1 MSRTSSAVP
10 EDLLRFERVAA
21 DGAATCAVATAH
33 LQRAAAALAG
43 SRSAGIDRLD
53 LGALGRRLYRQVD
66 ATMAIADR
74 TGDVGHAF
82 AAAGGAGDGAVTVG
96 DGLIGTFLL
105 LPDGRALTLVE
116 LRAMP
121 YRERLEW
128 LTRFLRSPV
137 APDDP
142 NFRAVAGVLAA
153 AHASGRGGLWDDD
166 AFRLADAGLL
176 EAMQLGLVV
185 AAAGGHWLVREGD
198 VRDRAVA
205 AWVAYATDGG
215 DEASRDAAC
224 AWAEEQSVRY
234 GEAIADDAGL
244 SFGPSLEAFV
254 RFSHVYRAAVDR
266 HEETALLAA
275 ITGSLDL
282 GGLARLAADVRDVL
296 VRRIDDLIDLP
307 FEPLVDWLRR
317 WPLPIDPPL
326 PFDPLDPLGLVDLP
340 DPLDLVA
347 GGADRILDWVAGA
360 PPVEVVSGALTR
372 AVTPDAVA
380 AWVLDPAATP
390 PAMIASV
397 LDDVL
402 GVQPPMPEPPASY
415 YVGMLVDRGYLR
427 GLPTV
432 LPEAPGAVPRLPG
445 E

>member
-1 MSRTSSAVP
+1 MSGGEDPGHGPEVRVVRSDRAPQETSEPLEPLAIGHRPQLDQGQGASVREQEEGADEAV
-10 EDLLRFERVAA
+10 A
-21 DGAATCAVATAH
+21 DG
-33 LQRAAAALAG
+33 
-43 SRSAGIDRLD
+43 
-53 LGALGRRLYRQVD
+53 
-66 ATMAIADR
+66 
-74 TGDVGHAF
+74 
-82 AAAGGAGDGAVTVG
+82 
-96 DGLIGTFLL
+96 
-105 LPDGRALTLVE
+105 
-116 LRAMP
+116 
-121 YRERLEW
+121 
-128 LTRFLRSPV
+128 
-137 APDDP
+137 
-142 NFRAVAGVLAA
+142 
-153 AHASGRGGLWDDD
+153 
-166 AFRLADAGLL
+166 
-176 EAMQLGLVV
+176 
-185 AAAGGHWLVREGD
+185 
-198 VRDRAVA
+198 DRAVA

-215 DEASRDAAC
+215 DEASRDAAW

-360 PPVEVVSGALTR
+360 PPVEVVIGALTR

-380 AWVLDPAATP
+380 AWGLDPAATP